1 MSDTQTDP
9 LEPVAADPPEGQGG
23 NTEAGLNLDP
33 TSVNPEAD
41 PPEGQTGGGGG

>member
-1 MSDTQTDP
+1 MSETQPDP
-9 LEPVAADPPEGQGG
+9 LEPADPPEGQGG
-23 NTEAGLNLDP
+23 NTEAEVNLQP